1 MSSICGGH
9 FSQRYQVNAKRGGG
23 GGFISL
29 ILSSTITPLSRVSSY
44 TCANKVITLQS
55 K

>member
-9 FSQRYQVNAKRGGG
+9 FSQRYRVNAKQGGG
-23 GGFISL
+23 GGVISL
-29 ILSSTITPLSRVSSY
+29 ILSSTITPISRVSSY

>member
-9 FSQRYQVNAKRGGG
+9 FSQRYRVNAKQGGG
-23 GGFISL
+23 GVISL
-29 ILSSTITPLSRVSSY
+29 ILSSTITPISRVSSY